1 MARDYG
7 AGLTVDE
14 LVGMT
19 AWQISHLS
27 LPAGE
32 VFRNVKTASGIMME
46 NNLESNN
53 LVELWEDGHTV
64 WRDLKQNQP
73 VVVTPTGQV
82 LRKKG

>member
-1 MARDYG
+1 VVRDYG

-19 AWQISHLS
+19 AWQIVHLS

-32 VFRNVKTASGIMME
+32 VFRKVIIASEIMMK
-46 NNLESNN
+46 NDLESNI

-64 WRDLKQNQP
+64 WNDFKNNQP

-82 LRKKG
+82 LRKNA

>member
-1 MARDYG
+1 MRDYG

-19 AWQISHLS
+19 AWQIAHLS

-32 VFRNVKTASGIMME
+32 VFRKVNIASAIMVE
-46 NNLESNN
+46 NNLESSI

-82 LRKKG
+82 HRKKG